1 MKKSNVP
8 MRKCIG
14 CQESKPQDQLIR
26 IACYEGVLTIDFE
39 GRAKGRGVYVCK
51 CRKCAETAKKKRAI
65 IRGFR
70 GAVTAAAADDAMDE
84 ILQILEENDY
94 GEK

>member
-26 IACYEGVLTIDFE
+26 IACYEGVLTVDFE

-51 CRKCAETAKKKRAI
+51 CRKCMENAKKKKAI

-70 GAVTAAAADDAMDE
+70 GEVTAAAADEAMDQ
-84 ILQILEENDY
+84 ILQTMEVDGH

>member
-1 MKKSNVP
+1 
-8 MRKCIG
+8 MRKCIV

-26 IACYEGVLTIDFE
+26 IACYEGVLTVDFE

-51 CRKCAETAKKKRAI
+51 CRKCMENAKKKKAI

-70 GAVTAAAADDAMDE
+70 GEVTAAAADEAMDQ
-84 ILQILEENDY
+84 ILQTMEVDGH